1 MKKILIAMTLFFA
14 LTANAFAGEDEV
26 KKEVLDAFNATFTT
40 ARDVTWIA
48 GNKHYKAAFQYYGM
62 QMFAY
67 YSTSGK
73 LIGVTRHMSSTEL
86 PLFLLHSLKENYS
99 NYWITNVVEESNKNG
114 FSFYITLEDAQTRI
128 ILKSKHGS
136 AWTVYSEQQKL

>member
-1 MKKILIAMTLFFA
+1 MKKILIVITLFFT
-14 LTANAFAGEDEV
+14 LSANTFAGDDEV
-26 KKEVLDAFNATFTT
+26 KQEVLNAFKATFTT
-40 ARDVTWIA
+40 AQDVTWVA
-48 GNKHYKAAFQYYGM
+48 GNDHYKAAFQYYGM

-86 PLFLLHSLKENYS
+86 PLFLLYSLKENHG

-114 FSFYITLEDAQTRI
+114 FSFYVTLEDAKTRI

-136 AWTVYSEQQKL
+136 SWTVYSQQQKL